1 MNKWILTL
9 AVLVMGAAAAS
20 AQDREISLD
29 DFNQI
34 EISKPDARVETSLG
48 VAFPMY
54 FGLSTLTNV
63 NYKGAWAG
71 GYTGAWAGGQDF
83 LNFRTGKNFVY
94 ALDLAS
100 VHFKSGG
107 FHASLGLRWTFM
119 DFTFN
124 DPKISL
130 YPMEVAGTASTKTIY
145 YPSQISIYNSSYDFN
160 KSKIHASY
168 LGVPLRVGFRFGKA
182 TVYAGASAELLT
194 SGYTKYKRP
203 KRRTMA
209 KDIFSPFRA
218 TVEGGFCWGPLGV
231 FAMYGL
237 TPLFPSDLSDA
248 RTLTLGLILG
258 M

>member
-119 DFTFN
+119 DFTFSHPEYTIRPVGGGSF
-124 DPKISL
+124 DFIPI
-130 YPMEVAGTASTKTIY
+130 KTEN
-145 YPSQISIYNSSYDFN
+145 PNYDYN
-160 KSKIHASY
+160 KSKVHATY
-168 LGVPLRVGFRFGKA
+168 FGIPLRASLHFGRA
-182 TVYAGASAELLT
+182 AVFAGASAELLT
-194 SGYTKYKRP
+194 GGYAKYKRP
-203 KRRTMA
+203 DNRMQIKEV
-209 KDIFSPFRA
+209 FHPFRA
-218 TVEGGFCWGPLGV
+218 TVEAGFNYGLLGFYV
-231 FAMYGL
+231 QYAL
-237 TPLFPSDLSDA
+237 TPLFKQTLSDA
-248 RTLTLGLILG
+248 NTFTFGLVLGL
-258 M
+258 